1 MRFFN
6 LLIAVLPISVSC
18 ILALNSALAQQYVQL
33 PLVSGPKGGVAA
45 GIGNGVIIGTH
56 FTTTSQ
62 MGQAARFSEAQPVFS
77 FGTLG
82 GTFSTAR
89 AVSPNGLYVVG
100 DSGNSDGFDQ
110 GFFWNGSMNALP
122 GLGYGVASSALDV
135 NNQGQVVGNSQD
147 PTTFVLRAVT
157 YLSGSHVIRQ
167 LPTFSGDAS
176 ATTITSSTTDTPVVK
191 IGGWSARADGRM
203 EGVIWTPSG
212 STYTITGV
220 GTLPYGS
227 YRQSWVTDM
236 TNDGWATGTSSF
248 ITNTESV
255 FRGYVWRQGV
265 GMTDLGGTNFVE
277 PYAIQSTP
285 SGLLVGGR
293 ALFNTANGS
302 SVRAFIW
309 TPSTGIVDLNT
320 LVAAEQGW
328 TLYAVTAI
336 DSVNGHMVGYKI
348 NSSGETRPFLVS
360 PNVTGSVPVPLQAS
374 GVTRWPR

>member
-6 LLIAVLPISVSC
+6 SLIAVSVLFVLS
-18 ILALNSALAQQYVQL
+18 LTTASAQYYVQL
-33 PLVSGPKGGVAA
+33 PLVSGPNDGVAQ
-45 GIGNGVIIGTH
+45 GVGNGVVVGTH
-56 FTTTSQ
+56 FTNTSQ
-62 MGQAARFSEAQPVFS
+62 MGLAARFSETQPVFS

-82 GTFSTAR
+82 GAFSSAR
-89 AVSPNGLYVVG
+89 AVSPNGLYIVG
-100 DSGNSDGFDQ
+100 DSGNGDGFDQ
-110 GFFWNGSMNALP
+110 GFFWDGSMHSLP
-122 GLGYGVASSALDV
+122 GLGYGVTSTALDV
-135 NNQGQVVGNSQD
+135 NNQGQAVGNSQD

-191 IGGWSARADGRM
+191 IGGWSARPDGRM
-203 EGVIWTPSG
+203 EGAIWTPSG
-212 STYTITGV
+212 STYTIVGV
-220 GTLPYGS
+220 GTLPFGS
-227 YRQSWVTDM
+227 YRQSWVSDM

-248 ITNTESV
+248 ITSTESV

-277 PYAIQSTP
+277 PYAIRSTA

-293 ALFNTANGS
+293 ALFNTPNGP

-309 TPSTGIVDLNT
+309 SPSTGIVDLNT
-320 LVAAEQGW
+320 LVAPEQGW

-336 DSVNGHMVGYKI
+336 DSVNGQMVGYKI
-348 NSSGETRPFLVS
+348 NSAGETKPFLVS
-360 PNVTGSVPVPLQAS
+360 PNVSACAPVALQAS
-374 GVTRWPR
+374 NITRWPR